1 MKRLVLPALLLAG
14 LVAGCGDSGDDT
26 SDSVGQS
33 SPSPT
38 ASPSPTPTG
47 CPSGT
52 PTKDLGTK
60 PAPVVPAGST
70 PPATTTSTDIVVGKG
85 ETAKTGSHVAV
96 KYVGVLFAD
105 CQEFDSSWK
114 VSPTYTLPFTIGQ
127 GVIPGFSKGTT
138 GMRVGG
144 RRQIVI
150 PPSEGYGDADSGPI
164 PGGSTLIFV
173 IDLVSVS

>member
-14 LVAGCGDSGDDT
+14 ALSACGG
-26 SDSVGQS
+26 SDNKENLGQA
-33 SPSPT
+33 SPT
-38 ASPSPTPTG
+38 PTPSPTPTG
-47 CPSGT
+47 CPVGV
-52 PTKDLGTK
+52 PTKDLKTK
-60 PAPVVPAGST
+60 PVPVVPEGSK
-70 PPATTTSTDIVVGKG
+70 PPATTTSTDIVVGTGK
-85 ETAKTGSHVAV
+85 TAKSGSHVAV

-105 CQEFDSSWK
+105 CSEFDSSW
-114 VSPTYTLPFTIGQ
+114 SRGATDTLPFTIGA

-138 GMRVGG
+138 GMKVGG

-150 PPSEGYGDADSGPI
+150 PPSEGYGDQDNGPI